1 MAWDDIKSTLE
12 SRPDVPDDKKL
23 TAAEWNAMTADQ
35 QDHSPRHEQGG
46 SDELSVSGL
55 AGVLADPQTPE
66 QEAVEDIVAALTVGG
81 TNVDVAYDDSA
92 ATLTISTPALAD
104 QEVRDL
110 IDTVV
115 VGGTQVSTTYDG
127 TNLTVDI
134 DAPTQAEFDTHSGR
148 HEDGGADELDVSGLS
163 GVLADAQTP
172 QTEAVQDIVGAL
184 VTGAGNVTVTYDD
197 VGNVL
202 TVDTSAL
209 NTEEVEDAVGA
220 LVTAGNAITVNYDD
234 GANTLSVGVDESAL
248 SFYDGTNLTADV
260 DNQSVSTDEVDIGK
274 LASALDAAGYDIT
287 GVGEIGADIADT
299 NDVDTERIGVGD
311 YHFAGSYDG
320 ADPDA
325 RLDNAISASSP
336 GDRIFLER
344 GTYSADRTI
353 TTRGTTFTGVDSSDN
368 GTLAS
373 GTWTLDGGEITIEDM
388 RDITVVV
395 NGVALSHIRGIQAG
409 NITVNNNGDMRCLL
423 TGLKGCS
430 VTFASGT
437 DTNVVDSSVVTT
449 VTDNG
454 NNTVGEI
461 A

>member
-1 MAWDDIKSTLE
+1 MATDERSEAELRERVAELE
-12 SRPDVPDDKKL
+12 QRLDNL
-23 TAAEWNAMTADQ
+23 TTGGEVAVDAEGREWSTADIMN
-35 QDHSPRHEQGG
+35 
-46 SDELSVSGL
+46 LGL
-55 AGVLADPQTPE
+55 TRRQALGVLAVLAGSSVTIWAAI
-66 QEAVEDIVAALTVGG
+66 QEATGTASATGTAEVGQFGEPGRPLDGYVEDLYD
-81 TNVDVAYDDSA
+81 TNDNPV
-92 ATLTISTPALAD
+92 LEF
-104 QEVRDL
+104 Q
-110 IDTVV
+110 
-115 VGGTQVSTTYDG
+115 GDG
-127 TNLTVDI
+127 SI
-134 DAPTQAEFDTHSGR
+134 K
-148 HEDGGADELDVSGLS
+148 
-163 GVLADAQTP
+163 
-172 QTEAVQDIVGAL
+172 
-184 VTGAGNVTVTYDD
+184 
-197 VGNVL
+197 
-202 TVDTSAL
+202 
-209 NTEEVEDAVGA
+209 
-220 LVTAGNAITVNYDD
+220 
-234 GANTLSVGVDESAL
+234 
-248 SFYDGTNLTADV
+248 
-260 DNQSVSTDEVDIGK
+260 SVS
-274 LASALDAAGYDIT
+274 
-287 GVGEIGADIADT
+287 T

-368 GTLAS
+368 GTLGS

-409 NITVNNNGDMRCLL
+409 NITVNNNGNMRCLL

-437 DTNVVDSSVVTT
+437 DTNVVDSSVATT